1 MGRKRTL
8 LNLSQAE
15 RTSAQRLLRSRSD
28 PRTLERV
35 RFALLG
41 ATGRHTLEELAVQ
54 VKRQRSTL
62 QQWLGK
68 FQAGGLAGLLERHTS
83 PGVVSPVAR
92 AKVQRQLV
100 AGLKAGRW
108 TSAAHV
114 AAWLQEAHGITR
126 SRKSIYYWFEKFGL
140 SPAAEVAPSRHPKS
154 PGKPSAAIQR
164 STPAR

>member
-1 MGRKRTL
+1 MGRKRTQL
-8 LNLSQAE
+8 ELSPAE
-15 RTSAQRLLRSRSD
+15 RAEAQRLLRSGAD
-28 PRTLERV
+28 PRIRERA

-41 ATGRHTLEELAVQ
+41 ATGQHTLEELATKVQ
-54 VKRQRSTL
+54 RQRSTL
-62 QQWLGK
+62 QNWLGK
-68 FQAGGLAGLLERHTS
+68 FQAGGLAGLLERDTA

-100 AGLKAGRW
+100 AGLKGGRW

-140 SPAAEVAPSRHPKS
+140 SPTEAEPGQPTVATRR
-154 PGKPSAAIQR
+154 SAR
-164 STPAR
+164 

>member
-1 MGRKRTL
+1 MGRKRTQ
-8 LNLSQAE
+8 LNLSPAE
-15 RTSAQRLLRSRSD
+15 QTEAQRRLRAGSD
-28 PRTLERV
+28 PRTLEWV

-41 ATGRHTLEELAVQ
+41 ATGRHTLEELATKVQ
-54 VKRQRSTL
+54 RQRSTL
-62 QQWLGK
+62 QNWLGK
-68 FQAGGLAGLLERHTS
+68 FQAGGLAGLLERDTA

-114 AAWLQEAHGITR
+114 AAWLQETHGITR

-140 SPAAEVAPSRHPKS
+140 SPTEAEPGQPTVATRR
-154 PGKPSAAIQR
+154 SAR
-164 STPAR
+164 

>member
-1 MGRKRTL
+1 MGRKRTQ
-8 LNLSQAE
+8 LNLSPAEQAE
-15 RTSAQRLLRSRSD
+15 AQRRLRAGSD

-41 ATGRHTLEELAVQ
+41 ATGRHTLEELATK
-54 VKRQRSTL
+54 VKRRRSTL
-62 QQWLGK
+62 QNWLGK
-68 FQAGGLAGLLERHTS
+68 FQAGGLAGLLERDTA
-83 PGVVSPVAR
+83 PGVASPVAK
-92 AKVQRQLV
+92 ATVQRQLQ

-140 SPAAEVAPSRHPKS
+140 SPSDAMPPPHPQAVATRRSASSR
-154 PGKPSAAIQR
+154 
-164 STPAR
+164 